1 AVGYRADALGAEIG
15 VEPLR
20 IAFRDDRDH
29 LAALHPQR
37 GEAEAGMLGVLAV
50 LGPGDRLPDAEI
62 LLAHRHL
69 GAALL
74 HLAPEIARQGVAL
87 YHLEDIG
94 IDFHARLG
102 VALLRCIRH
111 GRPPVT
117 TGAASLLAPGLA
129 FLPAALAAY
138 ALFLHAEVEF
148 LDVFLLEQPG
158 AGIGHHDAADLQ
170 HIAVMGGV
178 QRHVGVLLDQQDGGL
193 LLGVDADRSE
203 ERRVGSEGRSRGWA
217 YESNRI

>member
-1 AVGYRADALGAEIG
+1 FSSR
-15 VEPLR
+15 R
-20 IAFRDDRDH
+20 RHTRFSRDWSSDVCSSD
-29 LAALHPQR
+29 
-37 GEAEAGMLGVLAV
+37 
-50 LGPGDRLPDAEI
+50 
-62 LLAHRHL
+62 
-69 GAALL
+69 
-74 HLAPEIARQGVAL
+74 
-87 YHLEDIG
+87 
-94 IDFHARLG
+94 
-102 VALLRCIRH
+102 
-111 GRPPVT
+111 
-117 TGAASLLAPGLA
+117 
-129 FLPAALAAY
+129 
-138 ALFLHAEVEF
+138 LFLHAEVEF